1 MESIAKHDV
10 TYKIL
15 LKKSTDPREL
25 VWVTSKCKNEVECV
39 GNTKKVDGKSILGIL
54 SLNLSEPIFLI
65 FHNVYGTEDYLK
77 EVERWVV
84 K

>member
-1 MESIAKHDV
+1 MESITKHDV

-39 GNTKKVDGKSILGIL
+39 GNTKTVDGKSILGIL
-54 SLNLSEPIFLI
+54 SLNLSEPILVI

>member
-1 MESIAKHDV
+1 MESITKHDV

-39 GNTKKVDGKSILGIL
+39 GNTKTVDGKSILGIL
-54 SLNLSEPIFLI
+54 SLNLSEPVLVI

-77 EVERWVV
+77 EIERWVV

>member
-1 MESIAKHDV
+1 MESITKHDV
-10 TYKIL
+10 IYKIL

-39 GNTKKVDGKSILGIL
+39 GNTKTVDGKSILGIL
-54 SLNLSEPIFLI
+54 SLNLSEPVLVI

>member
-1 MESIAKHDV
+1 MESITKHDV

-39 GNTKKVDGKSILGIL
+39 GNTKTVDGKSILGIL
-54 SLNLSEPIFLI
+54 NLNLSEPILVI

>member
-1 MESIAKHDV
+1 MESITKHDV

-25 VWVTSKCKNEVECV
+25 VWITSKCKNEVECV
-39 GNTKKVDGKSILGIL
+39 GNTKTVDGKSILGIL
-54 SLNLSEPIFLI
+54 SLNLSEPVLVI